1 MEHDRYNVPYL
12 NVSYFQSSICIAY
25 LQVFL
30 MRYLYR
36 LIFFLFC
43 SIFFFVGMYMETS
56 AQDIAINQ
64 DESKVPAYTLP
75 DPLKGAD
82 GNRVASSQ
90 QWLHHQRAAML
101 QLFAVNVYGRMP
113 GKPANMKFKITSVD
127 SFALG
132 GTAIRKQVTILF
144 TSAASAPSMD
154 LLIYLPKS
162 AKGPVPTC
170 IGLNFYGNQT
180 IQADNGIRLSTR
192 WVMNDEQ
199 KGIVNNR
206 ATEASRGKDAGK
218 WAVEEIINRGYGLVT
233 AYYGDLEPDNP
244 EGWKTGIRTT
254 LKTEL
259 SITENEWGAI
269 GAWAW
274 GLSRIMDYLETD
286 AAIDAKKVVITGHSR
301 LGKACLWAAA
311 NDERFAIVVSNNS
324 GEGGAALSKRWFG
337 ETIERINTSFPHWF
351 APAFKQYNKHPERLP
366 VDQHILLALIAPRP
380 LYVASA
386 ANDWWADPKG
396 EFLSAKNAEP
406 VYALFGKE
414 GMGVTDIP
422 PVDHPVGETIRY
434 HIRTGEH
441 DFTLYDWQ
449 QYLNFSDKQFGRS
462 SKRE

>member
-1 MEHDRYNVPYL
+1 
-12 NVSYFQSSICIAY
+12 
-25 LQVFL
+25 
-30 MRYLYR
+30 
-36 LIFFLFC
+36 
-43 SIFFFVGMYMETS
+43 METS
-56 AQDIAINQ
+56 AQDILINR
-64 DESKVPAYTLP
+64 EETKVPAYTLP
-75 DPLKGAD
+75 DPLKKAD
-82 GNRVASSQ
+82 GKRVTDSY
-90 QWLHHQRAAML
+90 QWVHQQRAAL
-101 QLFAVNVYGRMP
+101 LKLFADNVYGRMP
-113 GKPANMKFKITSVD
+113 VKPRSMQFKITSVD

-132 GTAIRKQVTILF
+132 GSAIRKQVTILF
-144 TSAASAPSMD
+144 TGTASAPSMD

-162 AKGPVPTC
+162 PKGPVPFC

-180 IQADNGIRLSTR
+180 IHRDSGIRLSAQ
-192 WVMNDEQ
+192 WAMNDEQ
-199 KGIVNNR
+199 KGIINNR

-218 WAVEEIINRGYGLVT
+218 WAVEEIISRGYGLAT

-259 SITENEWGAI
+259 SINESEWGAI

-286 AAIDAKKVVITGHSR
+286 AAADAKKVVITGHSR

-351 APAFKQYNKHPERLP
+351 VPAYKQYNKHPELLT
-366 VDQHILLALIAPRP
+366 VDQHILLALMAPRP

-386 ANDWWADPKG
+386 SDDWWADPKG

-406 VYALFGKE
+406 VYGLFGKK
-414 GMGVTDIP
+414 GLGVTDMP

-434 HIRTGEH
+434 HIRTGKH

-449 QYLNFSDKQFGRS
+449 QYLDFSDKQFGRS
-462 SKRE
+462 IKRQ

>member
-1 MEHDRYNVPYL
+1 M
-12 NVSYFQSSICIAY
+12 
-25 LQVFL
+25 
-30 MRYLYR
+30 LYR
-36 LIFFLFC
+36 HRLIYFFFS
-43 SIFFFVGMYMETS
+43 SIFFFEGMFTELS
-56 AQDIAINQ
+56 AQDILINQ
-64 DESKVPAYTLP
+64 DEAKVPAYILP
-75 DPLKGAD
+75 DPLKAPNGKRIT
-82 GNRVASSQ
+82 GSK
-90 QWLHHQRAAML
+90 QWLQHQRPAML
-101 QLFAVNVYGRMP
+101 KLFADNVYGRMP
-113 GKPANMKFKITSVD
+113 GKPGNMQFKTTSVD

-132 GTAIRKQVTILF
+132 GSAIRKQVTILF
-144 TSAASAPSMD
+144 TNAASSPSMD

-162 AKGPVPTC
+162 AKAPVPAC
-170 IGLNFYGNQT
+170 VGLNFYGNQT
-180 IQADNGIRLSTR
+180 IHADSGILMSTQ
-192 WVMNDEQ
+192 WVMNDVQ
-199 KGIVNNR
+199 KGLVDNR

-218 WAVEEIINRGYGLVT
+218 WAVEEIINRGYGLAT

-244 EGWKTGIRTT
+244 EGWKAGIRTT

-259 SITENEWGAI
+259 AINENEWGAI
-269 GAWAW
+269 CAWAW

-311 NDERFAIVVSNNS
+311 NDQRFAIVVSNNS
-324 GEGGAALSKRWFG
+324 GEGGAALSRRWFG

-351 APAFKQYNKHPERLP
+351 VPAFKQYNKYPERLP

-406 VYALFGKE
+406 VYALFDKKGL
-414 GMGVTDIP
+414 GVNDMP
-422 PVDHPVGETIRY
+422 PVDHPVGENIRY

-449 QYLNFSDKQFGRS
+449 QYLDFSNKQFGGG
-462 SKRE
+462 SKSE